1 MDLHILIA
9 LTGALINMVLST
21 TVPCLIKQTNRPFLT
36 NVKKVF
42 ETNRQL
48 ILTSSLIVAITI
60 YMALKVVEEVN
71 QEESFN
77 LSDTPTFDLS
87 GLPGLLNNFKN
98 TRRSSNALTP
108 LARLGESNCIQ
119 NRGYLLN

>member
-77 LSDTPTFDLS
+77 LSDSPRFDLS
-87 GLPGLLNNFKN
+87 ELLNLKTN
-98 TRRSSNALTP
+98 RRSGNAFISP

-119 NRGYLLN
+119 NRGY